1 VLILA
6 LLALALALAP
16 AGLASAAPAADPPL
30 DVPQSALRAALE
42 CPSRFAHRDR
52 PPVLLVHGTGITPEE
67 SWSWNYAKALPAD
80 GFDVCTVRLPDRALG
95 DIQVS
100 TEYVVWAIGRVRALA
115 GRRVAVITHSQGGM
129 EGRWAVR
136 WWAGARAAVD
146 DLIDLA
152 SPNHGI
158 YGADGCAQSGNCWP
172 AVWQMREG
180 SAFLRA
186 LNGGDE
192 TPGTVSYS
200 QLYSQTDELV
210 EPSGT
215 VPLAGDP
222 ANTANVAVQQLCPGR
237 PIHHVGVIEDPVIY
251 ALALDAMTHPG
262 PADPARIDPT
272 LCLQPLMPHI
282 TPADA
287 ATGNAFLYGQAA
299 LAFFSHPGT
308 TAEPPLRPYAAG

>member
-1 VLILA
+1 VPRRLLTGA
-6 LLALALALAP
+6 LLALALALP
-16 AGLASAAPAADPPL
+16 ATPAAADPPL
-30 DVPQSALRAALE
+30 DVPAGALAAALQ
-42 CPSRFAHRDR
+42 CPSRFAHPNR
-52 PPVLLVHGTGITPEE
+52 PPVLLVHGTGITPDE
-67 SWSWNYAKALPAD
+67 SWGWNYLKALPAD
-80 GFDVCTVRLPDRALG
+80 GFDACTVRLPDRALG

-100 TEYVVWAIGRVRALA
+100 TEYVVWAIERVRALT

-136 WWAGARAAVD
+136 WWSGARAAVD

-158 YGADGCAQSGNCWP
+158 YGADGCASSGNCWP

-180 SAFLRA
+180 SAFLEA

-192 TPGTVSYS
+192 TPGSVSYS

-210 EPSGT
+210 EPSST
-215 VPLAGDP
+215 APLAGDP
-222 ANTANVAVQQLCPGR
+222 ANTANIAVQQLCPGR

-251 ALALDAMTHPG
+251 ALVLDAITHRG
-262 PADPARIDPT
+262 PADPTRIDPA

-282 TPADA
+282 TAADA

-299 LAFFSHPGT
+299 IAFSDHPGT
-308 TAEPPLRPYAAG
+308 TSEPPLQPYAAG